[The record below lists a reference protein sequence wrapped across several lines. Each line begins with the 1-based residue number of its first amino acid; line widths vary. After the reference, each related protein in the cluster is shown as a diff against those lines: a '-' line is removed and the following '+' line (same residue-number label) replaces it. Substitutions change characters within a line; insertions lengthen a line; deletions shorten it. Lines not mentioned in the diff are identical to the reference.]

1 MRALGHGGIP
11 RYGVLRR
18 DRGDAVLVAERDGE
32 QERGFTQGV
41 CVCVRD
47 GDYSVIVV
55 VVRWSLVITV
65 SVRSVRRSVRPL
77 DAFVVDWI
85 TSCVHA
91 RRDATV

>member
-41 CVCVRD
+41 CVFGCAM
-47 GDYSVIVV
+47 
-55 VVRWSLVITV
+55 VITRCYYCRRLV
-65 SVRSVRRSVRPL
+65 TFVHSVRRSVRPS

-85 TSCVHA
+85 TLL
-91 RRDATV
+91 RRDAPESNDGPVP